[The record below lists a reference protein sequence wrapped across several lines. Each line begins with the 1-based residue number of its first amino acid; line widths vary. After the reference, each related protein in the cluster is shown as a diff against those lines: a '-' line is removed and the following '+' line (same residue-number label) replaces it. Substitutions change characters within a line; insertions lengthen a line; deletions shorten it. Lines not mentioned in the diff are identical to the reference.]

1 MKIKENIKTNEAKNK
16 EASKAETKTAT
27 VNKTETATVN
37 KTETKTEGNV
47 EVVVNDK
54 FMEAYPNHNEIYINR
69 LGGTFTEKVNG
80 VIKKIVRTNK

>member
-1 MKIKENIKTNEAKNK
+1 MKIKEDIKADEAKNK
-16 EASKAETKTAT
+16 EAPKAETKKTRKVKTKAAT
-27 VNKTETATVN
+27 TN
-37 KTETKTEGNV
+37 KTETKTEDGI

>member
-16 EASKAETKTAT
+16 EAP
-27 VNKTETATVN
+27 KTETKKTEKVKAKTETVN
-37 KTETKTEGNV
+37 KTETKTEGDI
-47 EVVVNDK
+47 EVVVNGK